1 MQRSNFHITISK
13 EELSKLPLADY
24 HAGAQVIDSE
34 SDMEDAIAHLSAS
47 RIIGLD
53 TETRPSFRKG
63 QSYSVSLLQLASP
76 ERCFLFRLNIL
87 GLHPKLVQL
96 LEDPSL
102 LKVGVSLRDDFT
114 SLSRIGKLNPQ
125 GFIDLQKYVK
135 KFSIEDNSLARIYAI
150 LFGHRISKNQRL
162 TNWEAET
169 LTPAQINY
177 AAFDAVACIHIYDH
191 ISAGNFH
198 PEESLYLHPVENV

>member
-1 MQRSNFHITISK
+1 M
-13 EELSKLPLADY
+13 ADY

-47 RIIGLD
+47 RIIGFD

-96 LEDPSL
+96 IEDPSL

-114 SLSRIGKLNPQ
+114 SLSRIGELNPQ

-150 LFGHRISKNQRL
+150 LFGHRISK
-162 TNWEAET
+162 TNVSPT
-169 LTPAQINY
+169 GKQK
-177 AAFDAVACIHIYDH
+177 H
-191 ISAGNFH
+191 
-198 PEESLYLHPVENV
+198 